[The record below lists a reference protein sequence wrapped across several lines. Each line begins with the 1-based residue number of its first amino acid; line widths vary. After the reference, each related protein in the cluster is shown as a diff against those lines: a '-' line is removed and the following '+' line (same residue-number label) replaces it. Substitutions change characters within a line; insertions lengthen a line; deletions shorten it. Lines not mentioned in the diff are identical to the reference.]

1 MIYYIQVPSMTFS
14 EGMLGILLISFG
26 GFMPKKAIVF
36 VDANNWYHNVK
47 KVFNP
52 GDIDIKNRNLN
63 F

>member
-1 MIYYIQVPSMTFS
+1 M
-14 EGMLGILLISFG
+14 
-26 GFMPKKAIVF
+26 KKAIVF

-52 GDIDIKNRNLN
+52 GDIDIKNRKKCCFISFGPL